1 MSDLIYWIAMVL
13 IVGASIAL
21 LTGTFLSIRKNKR
34 EKNKKTGRVAAY
46 ADDYEEDE
54 EDERELPRRP
64 GDQHRKSG
72 VRRASRNGRTRR
84 SSGKLF
90 WRIWILGKNTALFST
105 IQLRLD
111 VGVMFVHMKNIFPFL
126 KIRGYLSCT
135 VRL

>member
-54 EDERELPRRP
+54 EDERELPRRR
-64 GDQHRKSG
+64 GSAQE
-72 VRRASRNGRTRR
+72 VRRPQSQPERKNEKKQWKNYFGEF
-84 SSGKLF
+84 GY
-90 WRIWILGKNTALFST
+90 LGKT
-105 IQLRLD
+105 QLY
-111 VGVMFVHMKNIFPFL
+111 FL
-126 KIRGYLSCT
+126 RYNCDWT
-135 VRL
+135 WE